1 MAKTTYL
8 ILIWGKFLNKFEFFY
23 NNGYTILEN
32 IFSDSECE
40 EIVKIANDLK
50 TQEDYVPIMN
60 IHNSSDKVLK
70 FMSNKKIL
78 EFMKEKVLIVEELSV
93 RVLLKKNFFRIDQ
106 LFFAIFVKN
115 D

>member
-1 MAKTTYL
+1 M
-8 ILIWGKFLNKFEFFY
+8 NKFEFFY

-78 EFMKEKVLIVEELSV
+78 EFIEKVLKGDAQGLPTE
-93 RVLLKKNFFRIDQ
+93 
-106 LFFAIFVKN
+106 
-115 D
+115 